1 MQSGG
6 FSPAKLRAMLLGLE
20 KQQHDSEDNS
30 PDANDSGELD
40 DRSKSHC
47 LYIQLSGYHLL
58 NATNSSV
65 PIVFDRE
72 LGMLHLHRDVEQ
84 QRPQIEE
91 PGSGRRQ
98 LRLREQLVGSNY
110 GEEVVG
116 SVRFA
121 AAVLQTDAVQV
132 GRRREVDFQ
141 PDGEPYRP
149 RSQCCRD
156 STEEVGVCF
165 P

>member
-1 MQSGG
+1 
-6 FSPAKLRAMLLGLE
+6 
-20 KQQHDSEDNS
+20 
-30 PDANDSGELD
+30 
-40 DRSKSHC
+40 
-47 LYIQLSGYHLL
+47 
-58 NATNSSV
+58 
-65 PIVFDRE
+65 
-72 LGMLHLHRDVEQ
+72 MLHLHRDVEQ

-98 LRLREQLVGSNY
+98 LRLREQLVGSNN